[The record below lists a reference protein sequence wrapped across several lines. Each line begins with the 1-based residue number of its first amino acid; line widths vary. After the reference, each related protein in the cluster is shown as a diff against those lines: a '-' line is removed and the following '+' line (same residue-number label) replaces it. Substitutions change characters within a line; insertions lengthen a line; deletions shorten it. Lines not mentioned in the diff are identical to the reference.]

1 MSDYTA
7 DEIAQAIS
15 DMQAAGA
22 SPADIAQA
30 AANAGVSVSEIA
42 AATGIDAGSI
52 QSVFDTAGITAPPD
66 PGPVAPVSPAPVDE
80 PAAPVA
86 PVSPAP
92 VDEPPAPVYEPP
104 APVAPVSPE
113 PTVQDNV
120 NTWFQQNPNA
130 TPTDVLQAIQAAGGM
145 TSDIAAA
152 VANHYGTDVSAVQDY
167 YTANMP
173 APVTPVAQP
182 EPIKEAPVAPVEPD
196 NVSTNAQPTG
206 AVAPS
211 APAVDLSA
219 YNEQT
224 QAAVKNAGLDT
235 TMNTV
240 TGGGNLTDIVNQ
252 GLTPQAVGAYKD
264 ASGTM
269 IQAAPNTFVVSNP
282 DGSGGALNYFF
293 TVDPNTGT
301 TAPIADPAQN
311 LTYTPGS
318 PGGFINGLVSQ
329 AGDIVKT
336 VAPIALDVA
345 LIANGVDPVTAGA
358 ITGSTSAA
366 ANGGGLGDIAKGAVV
381 GGAAGYVGGA
391 ASNAVGAGSP
401 VLSGIAGGSAGGATA
416 AALTGQ
422 NIVSGAATGG
432 IIGGGAGA
440 VGLGNIAQNA
450 VDTAA
455 DTADINNALKT
466 FNAAN
471 PGASPTAQADFLIHD
486 PDLGSFSTQQIS
498 TALGASN
505 PITQAAAV
513 IDQTYAL
520 NGQEV
525 TAGQQSST
533 TPSGTVAP
541 AAPAQPAWT
550 QDLANAYNSKDWTT
564 VDNIIKSNGLT
575 TDQIAQTYNIT
586 NPSTLANIQDIVT
599 NGAGT
604 SLDTVNVTGSSAGT
618 NAPTPPVVTA
628 PAVPNTPLDTVN
640 VTGSSA
646 GVTAPA
652 TPPVV
657 TAPAV
662 PNTPLDTV
670 NVTGTKDTGV
680 TTPATPP
687 VVTAPPVPTPSI
699 GPTVGPDTLPSIE
712 VTGTKDTGVTAPPTP
727 PVVTAPAVPNVD
739 LNPITV
745 TAPKDT
751 GVTTPPTPPVV
762 PVVPNVDLNP
772 ITVTAPKD
780 TGITAP
786 PTPPV
791 VTPPIVP
798 VVTPPAPPVTPIVN
812 PTPPV
817 VVPPVTP
824 TPPTTPTTPVTSTL
838 PPVVVTPPGKL
849 VSPGLNPG
857 WMNLGASKPFYNTT
871 NPTQSQFYWG
881 AHPYMNV
888 MEDLKNYNVG
898 TNAPTTPWGATN
910 SAVGGQSNLNVP
922 AFIQQYIT
930 NPAYAGVNNAT
941 GPGYM
946 PTLDQ
951 MSLSSLLNAS
961 KQ

>member
-66 PGPVAPVSPAPVDE
+66 PGPGPDPGPVAPVYEPPASIYE

-86 PVSPAP
+86 PVDEPPAP
-92 VDEPPAPVYEPP
+92 VYEPPAPVYEPP

-727 PVVTAPAVPNVD
+727 PVVT
-739 LNPITV
+739 
-745 TAPKDT
+745 
-751 GVTTPPTPPVV
+751 
-762 PVVPNVDLNP
+762 
-772 ITVTAPKD
+772 
-780 TGITAP
+780 
-786 PTPPV
+786 
-791 VTPPIVP
+791 PPIVP

-951 MSLSSLLNAS
+951 MTLSSLLNAS